1 MREGRLESILH
12 SELFIHQHNLQS
24 FEERRDVQAFH
35 PEMFALHCKT
45 RCAMS
50 VRVCLCVCVDMRL
63 QNQLCQSSKA
73 SGSVEPPK
81 NQTALHKI
89 RQTEIHFSLRKAWQA

>member
-24 FEERRDVQAFH
+24 FEERRDVQASH
-35 PEMFALHCKT
+35 PEMFARHCKT

-50 VRVCLCVCVDMRL
+50 VRVCLCMRGHAYVPAESAL
-63 QNQLCQSSKA
+63 SVKQSK
-73 SGSVEPPK
+73 
-81 NQTALHKI
+81 
-89 RQTEIHFSLRKAWQA
+89 RFD